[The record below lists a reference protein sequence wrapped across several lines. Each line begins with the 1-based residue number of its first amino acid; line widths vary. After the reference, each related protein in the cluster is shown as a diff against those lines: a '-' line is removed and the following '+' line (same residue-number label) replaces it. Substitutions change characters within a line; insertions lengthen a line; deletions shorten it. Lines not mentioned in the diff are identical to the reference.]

1 MNNLSNR
8 VGIIGG
14 GIAGLTL
21 GCTLLKEGIPA
32 IIFEQSPE
40 EKSHGAAISLSPN
53 ALRLLDRIN
62 IFSNLKDQS
71 FINTKASI
79 NSPQHTICEFKTSEV
94 LTTRRQ
100 TLMTLLLEQY
110 MSQGGEIFYNHTFE
124 SFDQSNCEA
133 AFKNNEKYTLSHLV
147 GCDGIR
153 SSIREQFFT
162 LNQQPRYSGYS
173 AWRGIGKS
181 NLQNIHFA
189 LGPGSHIVSY
199 PINNEGDVSF
209 VACTKEAYEFTES
222 WKEEG
227 SYNDLLDDF
236 SIYDP
241 KIFPVIED
249 SMKLYK
255 WGIYIRPPLKS
266 MIAHNLTLVGDAA
279 HPMVPFLGQG
289 ACMAIEDAY
298 AFGILCKITNCDF
311 AKVQKTYDSIRS
323 KRTKSIQRMS
333 MMQGK
338 IYHLKNPIMVAARNA
353 VMRYTNVPGNDL
365 KKIHQY
371 DADEAIQVALF
382 SEKHALGFS
391 PADQD

>member
-1 MNNLSNR
+1 MKNLSNR

-32 IIFEQSPE
+32 VIFEQSSK
-40 EKSHGAAISLSPN
+40 EKSHGAAISISQN
-53 ALRLLDRIN
+53 ALRLLDRID
-62 IFSNLKDQS
+62 IFSNLKAQS

-79 NSPQHTICEFKTSEV
+79 NSPQHAICEFKTPEV

-100 TLMTLLLEQY
+100 TLMTLLLQQY
-110 MSQGGEIFYNHTFE
+110 MSLGGEILYEHTFKI
-124 SFDQSNCEA
+124 FDQSNCEA
-133 AFKNNEKYTLSHLV
+133 TFENNEKYTLSHLV
-147 GCDGIR
+147 ACDGIR

-162 LNQQPRYSGYS
+162 LNQHPRYSGYS

-181 NLQNIHFA
+181 NLKNVHFA
-189 LGPGSHIVSY
+189 LGPSSHIVSY

-209 VACTKEAYEFTES
+209 VACIKEAYEFTES

-227 SYNDLLDDF
+227 SYNELLDDF
-236 SIYDP
+236 SSYDP
-241 KIFPVIED
+241 KIFPAIED
-249 SMKLYK
+249 SIKLYK

-266 MIAHNLTLVGDAA
+266 MIAHNLTLIGDAA

-311 AKVQKTYDSIRS
+311 AKAQKTYDFVRS
-323 KRTKSIQRMS
+323 KRTKKIQRMS
-333 MMQGK
+333 KMQGK
-338 IYHLKNPIMVAARNA
+338 IYHMKNPLLAAARNA
-353 VMRYTNVPGNDL
+353 AMRYTNIPSNHL
-365 KKIHQY
+365 KSIHDY
-371 DADEAIQVALF
+371 DADDEI
-382 SEKHALGFS
+382 KIYMH
-391 PADQD
+391 

>member
-32 IIFEQSPE
+32 VIFEQSSE
-40 EKSHGAAISLSPN
+40 EKSHGAAISLSLN

-71 FINTKASI
+71 FVNTKASI
-79 NSPQHTICEFKTSEV
+79 NSPQHAICEFKTPEV

-110 MSQGGEIFYNHTFE
+110 VSLGGEIFYQHTFK

-133 AFKNNEKYTLSHLV
+133 TFKNNEKYSLSHLV
-147 GCDGIR
+147 ACDGIR

-162 LNQQPRYSGYS
+162 PNQKPRYSGYS
-173 AWRGIGKS
+173 AWRGMGKS
-181 NLQNIHFA
+181 NLQNVHFA

-199 PINNEGDVSF
+199 PINNENDVSF
-209 VACTKEAYEFTES
+209 VACTKEEYEFTES

-298 AFGILCKITNCDF
+298 AFGMLCKITNGDF
-311 AKVQKTYDSIRS
+311 AEAQKVFNAVRRS
-323 KRTKSIQRMS
+323 RTKKIQRSS

-338 IYHLKNPIMVAARNA
+338 IYHMKNPVLVAARNA
-353 VMRYTNVPGNDL
+353 AMRYTNIPGNDL
-365 KKIHQY
+365 KSIHDYDVEDAIKIY
-371 DADEAIQVALF
+371 MMVGRYGSNI
-382 SEKHALGFS
+382 S
-391 PADQD
+391 PGS